1 MRKSLIIILLAA
13 LPMVLKGQTVE
24 VEGSYLRQLQER
36 DSVLIADQLQYGFRL
51 DGVPAS
57 SFRGGRIPS
66 SETLGAEGWRER
78 KG

>member
-36 DSVLIADQLQYGFRL
+36 DSVLIADQLQYSQE
-51 DGVPAS
+51 DY
-57 SFRGGRIPS
+57 GGHRF
-66 SETLGAEGWRER
+66 
-78 KG
+78 